1 MSLTEEYLNLT
12 FVSKSSDLKKD
23 EKDFPVCSKS
33 PRSEN
38 CDKIDH
44 ADTSVTPRLI
54 VFFSQF
60 ILGIG
65 TTLYYVLGQTF
76 MDDNT
81 KKKNTPMML
90 GLNFLCY
97 KFLILIFKS

>member
-1 MSLTEEYLNLT
+1 MS
-12 FVSKSSDLKKD
+12 FVSKKSDFKKD
-23 EKDFPVCSKS
+23 EKDFLVCSS
-33 PRSEN
+33 YPRTEN
-38 CDKIDH
+38 CDKVDL
-44 ADTSVTPRLI
+44 ADTSIAPRLI

-90 GLNFLCY
+90 GL
-97 KFLILIFKS
+97 I